1 VKSGDAFIAWPGYA
15 HDAREFVKGALE
27 QGASACIVEA
37 QGLGEYAALKQW
49 DSARVRSFA
58 NLKHEAGLIAN
69 AYYDQPSQ
77 DVRVLGVTGTNGKT
91 SVTWWLGAAL
101 GLLGFKCGVIGT
113 FGVGEVNA
121 TALTDARTKSGQL
134 YQIDQLDQL
143 AHFTTNGLTT
153 PDPLTLQKSL
163 AQFKEQSARYC
174 ALEASSIGIVEHRLS
189 GTRIHAGIFTNLS
202 RDHLDYHPSMQAYW
216 EAKRALFDWP
226 DLKLAIINVDD
237 PHGIKLFESL
247 KVNRKDVRVIG
258 FGESEHAQLK
268 AREVI
273 YPNERGGLSFEIG
286 YCDKGQPLESGVL
299 STAFLGRYNVSN
311 LLAVMALLLAEGFK
325 LEEVLSACSKLPPV
339 MGRMQRVEE
348 QGADA
353 PCVVVDYAHTPDAL
367 EKALQSL
374 KPIGQAQHGKL
385 HCVVGCGG
393 QRDPG
398 KRPQMAKVA
407 SLLADSVTLTSDNP
421 RSEQAQD
428 IINDMLAGLDS
439 NALQSTFVEID
450 RSKAIHQT
458 IARAKRGDVV
468 LIAGKGHENY
478 QEINGVKTAFSD
490 VLHAK
495 QALSKVAHQT
505 LAQVGGVA

>member
-1 VKSGDAFIAWPGYA
+1 VKSADAFIAWPGYA
-15 HDAREFVKGALE
+15 HDARDFVQSALE
-27 QGASACIVEA
+27 RGASACIVEA
-37 QGLGEYAALKQW
+37 QGLGEYEAHKQW
-49 DSARVRSFA
+49 DSARVRAYA
-58 NLKHEAGLIAN
+58 NLKYEAGLIADV
-69 AYYDQPSQ
+69 YYDQPSQ
-77 DVRVLGVTGTNGKT
+77 DVRVLAVTGTNGKT

-101 GLLGFKCGVIGT
+101 GLLGHKCGVIGT

-121 TALTDARTKSGQL
+121 TAVTDASAKSDQR
-134 YQIDQLDQL
+134 DQLDQL
-143 AHFTTNGLTT
+143 AHFTPNGLTT

-163 AQFKEQSARYC
+163 AQFKESGARYC

-237 PHGIKLFESL
+237 PHGLQLYELL
-247 KVNRKDVRVIG
+247 KDQRKDVRVIG

-299 STAFLGRYNVSN
+299 STPFLGRYNVSN

-325 LEEVLSACSKLPPV
+325 LEEVLSACSQLPPV

-348 QGADA
+348 PGADK

-398 KRPQMAKVA
+398 KRPHMAKVA

-421 RSEQAQD
+421 RAEQAQD

-490 VLHAK
+490 VLQAK
-495 QALSKVAHQT
+495 AALSQAAHQT

>member
-1 VKSGDAFIAWPGYA
+1 
-15 HDAREFVKGALE
+15 
-27 QGASACIVEA
+27 
-37 QGLGEYAALKQW
+37 
-49 DSARVRSFA
+49 
-58 NLKHEAGLIAN
+58 LIAD

-77 DVRVLGVTGTNGKT
+77 EVRVLAVTGTNGKT
-91 SVTWWLGAAL
+91 SVSWWLGAAL
-101 GLLGFKCGVIGT
+101 SLLGQKCGVIGT

-121 TALTDARTKSGQL
+121 TAVSDESRE
-134 YQIDQLDQL
+134 LDQL
-143 AHFTTNGLTT
+143 AHFTPNGLTT
-153 PDPLTLQKSL
+153 PDPLTLQQSL
-163 AQFKEQSARYC
+163 AQFKESGAGYC

-237 PHGIKLFESL
+237 SHGLQLYELL
-247 KVNRKDVRVIG
+247 KDHRKDLRVIG

-268 AREVI
+268 AQEVI
-273 YPNERGGLSFEIG
+273 YPNERGGLSFEIC
-286 YCDKGQPLESGVL
+286 YSEEGQPLERGLL
-299 STAFLGRYNVSN
+299 STPFLGRYNVSN
-311 LLAVMALLLAEGFK
+311 LLAVIALLRAEGFK
-325 LEEVLSACSKLPPV
+325 LENVLSACANLPPV
-339 MGRMQRVEE
+339 MGRMQRVKDT
-348 QGADA
+348 GSDA

-374 KPIGQAQHGKL
+374 KPIHQAQNGKL

-407 SLLADSVTLTSDNP
+407 SLLADCVTLTSDNP
-421 RSEQAQD
+421 RAEQAQD

-439 NALQSTFVEID
+439 NALHNTFVEID

-478 QEINGVKTAFSD
+478 QEINGVRTTFSD
-490 VLHAK
+490 VLQAK
-495 QALSKVAHQT
+495 AALRKAAQHS
-505 LAQVGGVA
+505 LAQVRGVA